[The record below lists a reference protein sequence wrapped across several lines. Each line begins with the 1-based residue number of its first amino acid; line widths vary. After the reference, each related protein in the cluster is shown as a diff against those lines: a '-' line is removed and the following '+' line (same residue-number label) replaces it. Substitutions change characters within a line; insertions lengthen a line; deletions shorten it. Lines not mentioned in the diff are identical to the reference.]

1 MKKILII
8 SQNFYPEIGS
18 AGNRMKNIFMLLKKR
33 GYEVEILTTEPTY
46 PTKKI
51 YENEDFWDDPSINEY
66 ESSIK
71 RIKIGNRKYSRSIF
85 NRLLFYLEMY
95 IKFIIEVLFNRT
107 KYEVVLVTSPAIFV
121 AMVGVIAKWRFKAK
135 LILDVRDLWPESL
148 KGVGV
153 FNNNLILAFFN
164 KIELLIYKSSDEIII
179 NSLGF
184 KDHIVNKRKIDP
196 SKLSFMPNAARLNEI
211 RSNATT
217 SDRFKVIYAGNIG
230 LAQDGD
236 LLIELAKKLWEK
248 NIDFTI
254 IGYGINRKEVY
265 EEIKRNNLSNVQF
278 ISPKTRKECL
288 DLMAQHHVGIV
299 TLNEKSVF
307 DTVLPGKVI
316 DYMTCG
322 VPIVAAVSGYSKQVI
337 EEEHVGFVV
346 ADRESHKLVNLIEFL
361 QQNKKVRNKMSQ
373 NGNKYVKKNFNWD
386 ANIDTLTK
394 IIDKSIYSEKYN
406 KKDKVENI

>member
-18 AGNRMKNIFMLLKKR
+18 AGNRMKNIFLLLKKR
-33 GYEVEILTTEPTY
+33 GYDVEILTTEPTY

-51 YENEDFWDDPSINEY
+51 YENDDFWDDPSINEY

-95 IKFIIEVLFNRT
+95 FKFIFQVLVNRS
-107 KYEVVLVTSPAIFV
+107 KYEVVFVTSPAIFV
-121 AMVGVIAKWRFKAK
+121 AMVGVIAKWRYRAK

-153 FNNNLILAFFN
+153 FNYKPILAFFN
-164 KIELLIYKSSDEIII
+164 KIELWIYKSSDEIII

-184 KDHIVNKRKIDP
+184 RDHIVNKRKIDS

-211 RSNATT
+211 RLNTTT
-217 SDRFKVIYAGNIG
+217 SSRFKVIYAGNIG

-265 EEIKRNNLSNVQF
+265 EEIKRNNLSNVEF

-288 DLMAQHHVGIV
+288 DIMAQHHVGIV

-307 DTVLPGKVI
+307 ETVLPGKVI

-346 ADRESHKLVNLIEFL
+346 ADRDSHKLVDLIEFL
-361 QQNKKVRNKMSQ
+361 QQNKKVLNKMSQ

-386 ANIDTLTK
+386 ANIDTLVNV
-394 IIDKSIYSEKYN
+394 IDKSIYSKKYN
-406 KKDKVENI
+406 EQGKVKNI

>member
-18 AGNRMKNIFMLLKKR
+18 AGNRMKNIFLLLKKR
-33 GYEVEILTTEPTY
+33 GYDVEILTTEPTY

-51 YENEDFWDDPSINEY
+51 YENDDFWDDPSINEY

-95 IKFIIEVLFNRT
+95 FKFIFEVLINRT
-107 KYEVVLVTSPAIFV
+107 KYEVVFVTSPAIFV

-153 FNNNLILAFFN
+153 FNNQLILAFFN
-164 KIELLIYKSSDEIII
+164 KIESWIYKFSDEIII

-184 KDHIVNKRKIDP
+184 KDHIVNKRKIDS
-196 SKLSFMPNAARLNEI
+196 SKLSFMPNAARLSEI
-211 RSNATT
+211 RSITT
-217 SDRFKVIYAGNIG
+217 DTDRFKVIYAGNIG

-288 DLMAQHHVGIV
+288 DIMAQHHVGIV

-307 DTVLPGKVI
+307 ETVLPGKVI

-322 VPIVAAVSGYSKQVI
+322 VPIVAAVSGYSKQVV

-346 ADRESHKLVNLIEFL
+346 ADRESHKLVDLIEFL
-361 QQNKKVRNKMSQ
+361 QRNKKVRNVMSQ
-373 NGNKYVKKNFNWD
+373 NGNKYVKKIFNWD
-386 ANIDTLTK
+386 ANINTLTK

>member
-18 AGNRMKNIFMLLKKR
+18 AGNRMKNIFLLLKER
-33 GYEVEILTTEPTY
+33 GYDVDILTTEPTY

-51 YENEDFWDDPSINEY
+51 FENEEFWDDPTIHDY

-71 RIKIGNRKYSRSIF
+71 RIKISNRKYTRGIL

-95 IKFIIEVLFNRT
+95 FKFIMEVLFSRS
-107 KYEVVLVTSPAIFV
+107 KYQVVLATSPAIFV
-121 AMVGVIAKWRFKAK
+121 AMVGVIAKWRFRAK

-153 FNNNLILAFFN
+153 FNYKFILSFFN
-164 KIELLIYKSSDEIII
+164 KVEKQIYKSSDEIII

-184 KDHIVNKRKIDP
+184 KEHIVKVREINS
-196 SKLSFMPNAARLNEI
+196 SKLSFMPNSARVDEI
-211 RSNATT
+211 RSNTP
-217 SDRFKVIYAGNIG
+217 SDDRFKVIYAGNIG

-236 LLIELAKKLWEK
+236 LLIKLAKELAEKK
-248 NIDFTI
+248 IDFTI
-254 IGYGINRKEVY
+254 IGYGLNRQEVY
-265 EEIKRNNLSNVQF
+265 EEIKKEKLTNVRF

-288 DLMAQHHVGIV
+288 KIISQHHIGIV

-307 DTVLPGKVI
+307 ETVLPGKVI

-337 EEEHVGFVV
+337 EDEHVGFVV
-346 ADRESHKLVNLIEFL
+346 EDRDSGKLVDLIEFL
-361 QQNKKVRNKMSQ
+361 QLNKKVRHTMSQ
-373 NGNKYVKKNFNWD
+373 NGNKYVQKNFNWD

-394 IIDKSIYSEKYN
+394 IIDKSIYSENYKR
-406 KKDKVENI
+406 DKVENI

>member
-18 AGNRMKNIFMLLKKR
+18 AGNRMKNIFLLLKKR
-33 GYEVEILTTEPTY
+33 GYDVEILTTEPTY

-51 YENEDFWDDPSINEY
+51 YENDDFWDDPSINEY

-95 IKFIIEVLFNRT
+95 FKFIYQVLVNRS
-107 KYEVVLVTSPAIFV
+107 KYEVVFVTSPAIFV
-121 AMVGVIAKWRFKAK
+121 AMVGVIAKWRYRAK

-153 FNNNLILAFFN
+153 FNYKPLLAFFN
-164 KIELLIYKSSDEIII
+164 KIELWIYKSSDEIII

-184 KDHIVNKRKIDP
+184 RDHIVNKRKIDS

-211 RSNATT
+211 RSNTT
-217 SDRFKVIYAGNIG
+217 NTDRFKVIYAGNIG

-236 LLIELAKKLWEK
+236 LLIELAKELWKK

-254 IGYGINRKEVY
+254 IGYGLNRQEVY
-265 EEIKRNNLSNVQF
+265 DEIKKNDLSNVKF

-288 DLMAQHHVGIV
+288 EIIAQHHVGIV
-299 TLNEKSVF
+299 TLNEKAVF

-322 VPIVAAVSGYSKQVI
+322 VPIVAAVSGYSKEVI
-337 EEEHVGFVV
+337 EEEHVGFAV
-346 ADRESHKLVNLIEFL
+346 ADRDSQRLVDLIEFL
-361 QQNKKVRNKMSQ
+361 KQNKKVLNKMSR

-386 ANIDTLTK
+386 ANIDTLVDV
-394 IIDKSIYSEKYN
+394 IDKSIYSKKYN
-406 KKDKVENI
+406 EQGKVKNI